1 MFQWCKCIGLKQGS
15 GFIIS
20 QSPERLDEILNTVIR
35 EKLIQLLN
43 LSMKEER
50 KYE

>member
-1 MFQWCKCIGLKQGS
+1 MPVMKLEERKGS
-15 GFIIS
+15 SFIIS
-20 QSPERLDEILNTVIR
+20 QSPERLDEILNTVIK
-35 EKLIQLLN
+35 EKRIQLLS